1 MTPAVVLLSLVLQAA
16 PAADAVEPAL
26 RAAVERF
33 FELQEKED
41 AAGYLALWSPSGTPP
56 RPEQLKYVFDNG
68 DDKYSDLVISR
79 VSINGDRARV
89 RINVRRERSSTRKPD
104 GTPFVSAYPM
114 SIALTYEKTGGDWK
128 LLSEGPAAD
137 DLAASLLEAPDD
149 AAREAL
155 LASEPALAGQQVIS
169 SLGRSAGA
177 AAVRQNYNEARR
189 IYELVVQ
196 VARRGGFKKE
206 EGEAL
211 QNIANAFYF
220 QRRFP
225 EALAA
230 YEQRLVLER
239 ERQDDAGIAAALAGV
254 ATIRYS
260 YAEYGEALK
269 GYEEALALHQK
280 TDDVAGI
287 AFVSLSIGNIGY
299 LQGDFPAAI
308 AAYQRSLDLNRTM
321 FNVDGESRALEGLG
335 RVFMAQGD
343 YAGALVAFDSVRTDK
358 RMATARERLASVAQ
372 SIGDVHFRL
381 ANLDAS
387 RASYEESRGHFEA
400 VGDQPNVGRVLQ
412 ATAITE
418 LVAARFDRAED
429 LYKRSAT
436 ICTSADD
443 GECAARA
450 VAGLAFAQSA
460 QDRFF
465 DAAASYRKAIAAFT
479 ARGLR
484 EEAARSEIGLSQ
496 ALAGAGDFAGGV
508 EAAVRAR
515 REAMAL
521 ENDDIMWRAL
531 TAEARAVRKLGDGER
546 ALGTARAAVGVLD
559 RMQAAALDKPATSLP
574 GDATGAVATYAVLLA
589 ERGDARGAFE
599 ASERMRAIDLRASL
613 AVNER
618 DIARGMS
625 ASEREEERTHATS
638 VATLVA
644 RIAREKGLPKPD
656 AARIAALQQSLDE
669 AAARRRA
676 WMDRL
681 YERLADLAAW
691 RGLVKPGDAT
701 DVQALVP
708 DTRSLLLSFVLDEE
722 ALLVLAVRR
731 PPIAPDSEAA
741 AADPVYE
748 AYVAP
753 VKRRQPAEIAATMHQ
768 AAATD
773 ATGWRKTASA
783 LTALLPAAVTS
794 LLDAASHVAIVP
806 HDVLWRIPFDA
817 LPSGDGYLAD
827 RAHLVV
833 GGSAAML
840 SRATRS
846 TSRGAGEVAAVGAPV
861 LTAPRTDRLRQI
873 APGWLLRTEEDAVR
887 ELQVSS
893 SSSDAARTTTV
904 LTGPGA
910 TEPAVREAIARAT
923 VLHVAAPFRI
933 NAASPLF
940 SSVLLTAQE
949 APPPSP
955 PSTAPGD
962 APVGAPRPA
971 AAVDPA
977 NDGVLELREVMNVPA
992 TAGLAL
998 LTDGA
1003 ATSMRDSAA
1012 ATDVVQWGWLAAGVP
1027 TMLIAR
1033 WSAPP
1038 ASRDRLL
1045 GEFHKRL
1052 RAGETVGDAWAAA
1065 QHLIRSTPA
1074 TAAPVH
1080 WAGWMLLG
1088 ATR

>member
-1 MTPAVVLLSLVLQAA
+1 MTLAAALLSVILQSA
-16 PAADAVEPAL
+16 PAADAVDPAL
-26 RAAVERF
+26 RAAVARF

-56 RPEQLKYVFDNG
+56 RAEQLKFVFDNG
-68 DDKYSDLVISR
+68 DDKYSDLVITR
-79 VSINGDRARV
+79 VSISGNRARV
-89 RINVRRERSSTRKPD
+89 RLDVRRERTAASRRPD
-104 GTPFVSAYPM
+104 GSPIVSAYPM
-114 SIALTYEKTGGDWK
+114 SISLAYEKAGDDWK

-155 LASEPALAGQQVIS
+155 LASEPTLAGQQVIS
-169 SLGRSAGA
+169 SLGRSAGT
-177 AAVRQNYNEARR
+177 AAVRQNYSEARR
-189 IYELVVQ
+189 IYDLIVL
-196 VARRGGFKKE
+196 VARRGGFKRE

-308 AAYQRSLDLNRTM
+308 AAYQRSLALNRTM
-321 FNVDGESRALEGLG
+321 LNVDGESRALEGLG

-358 RMATARERLASVAQ
+358 RMATARERLAPVAQ

-381 ANLDAS
+381 ANIDAA

-418 LVAARFDRAED
+418 LVAARFDRAEE
-429 LYKRSAT
+429 LYKRSGT

-443 GECAARA
+443 GECAARSI
-450 VAGLAFAQSA
+450 AGLAFAQSA

-465 DAAASYRKAIAAFT
+465 EAAASYRKAIEAFT

-521 ENDDIMWRAL
+521 ESDDIMWRAL

-546 ALGTARAAVGVLD
+546 ALGISRAAVGVLD
-559 RMQAAALDKPATSLP
+559 RIETAARDKPATSLP

-589 ERGDARGAFE
+589 ERGDARAAFA

-613 AVNER
+613 AINER

-625 ASEREEERTHATS
+625 AAEREEERTLATG
-638 VATLVA
+638 VATFIA
-644 RIAREKGLPKPD
+644 RIAREKALPKPD
-656 AARIAALQQSLDE
+656 AARIATLQQSLDE
-669 AAARRRA
+669 ATARRRS
-676 WMDRL
+676 WMERL
-681 YERLADLAAW
+681 YERLPDLAAW
-691 RGLVKPGDAT
+691 RGLAMPAAA
-701 DVQALVP
+701 DVQTLVP

-722 ALLVLAVRR
+722 ALLVLAIRR
-731 PPIAPDSEAA
+731 PPIAPDSEPAA
-741 AADPVYE
+741 SDPVYE

-753 VKRRQPAEIAATMHQ
+753 VKRRQPAEIAAAMHQ
-768 AAATD
+768 AAVSD
-773 ATGWRKTASA
+773 AAAWRKAAGA
-783 LTALLPAAVTS
+783 LNAVLPAAVTR
-794 LLDAASHVAIVP
+794 LLDAASNVVIVP
-806 HDVLWRIPFDA
+806 HEVLWRIPFEA
-817 LPSGDGYLAD
+817 LPSGDGYLGE
-827 RAHLVV
+827 RAHIVV

-840 SRATRS
+840 SRAAR
-846 TSRGAGEVAAVGAPV
+846 TSLRAAGEVAAVGAPL
-861 LTAPRTDRLRQI
+861 LTAPRVDRLRQI
-873 APGWLLRTEEDAVR
+873 APGWPLRTAEEATR
-887 ELQVSS
+887 ELQAVSVGAS
-893 SSSDAARTTTV
+893 TPATV
-904 LTGPGA
+904 LAGAAA
-910 TEPAVREAIARAT
+910 TEAAVREAIGRAA

-940 SSVLLTAQE
+940 STLLLTAPE
-949 APPPSP
+949 APPPASP
-955 PSTAPGD
+955 SSSPGD
-962 APVGAPRPA
+962 APVEAPRPPPA
-971 AAVDPA
+971 ADPG
-977 NDGVLELREVMNVPA
+977 NDGALELREIMNVSA
-992 TAGLAL
+992 TARLAL
-998 LTDGA
+998 MTDGA

-1033 WSAPP
+1033 WSPP
-1038 ASRDRLL
+1038 PESRDRLL
-1045 GEFHKRL
+1045 GEFHQRL
-1052 RAGETVGDAWAAA
+1052 RAGEPVGDAWAAA
-1065 QHLIRSTPA
+1065 QHLVRSTPA

-1088 ATR
+1088 R